1 MSGTLRTCY
10 RGWNIA
16 VRCLSKRAPAAR
28 QAGVGTHTATAR
40 ASLNDTGSCNEWIDP
55 RPQTV
60 MVLSRD
66 FDTHSHCS
74 QAVLAEIKILIDGL
88 KR

>member
-16 VRCLSKRAPAAR
+16 VRCLSKGVPETR
-28 QAGVGTHTATAR
+28 QAGVGTHAATAR
-40 ASLNDTGSCNEWIDP
+40 ASLDESGNHSEWIDP

-60 MVLSRD
+60 MILARH
-66 FDTHSHCS
+66 FDTPSHCS